1 MPRSQAQSIL
11 STASLFRTCAP
22 RDLSWIRIH
31 FLSGGV
37 SRPTVWTEIR
47 SHSAQI
53 PLRSD
58 PTPLR
63 SHSAQIS
70 LRSDPTPLRSH
81 SAQIPLRS
89 DPTWC
94 ASLRN
99 PSIRVSAPLA
109 FFWQVSAAAGSA
121 DPRICSTS
129 RSSALVATSTCRL
142 EWTSCGMRGTLRCG
156 MQDGAHV
163 SVSAKA
169 AVSKY
174 LQVSV
179 SVKEAVSKD
188 SCTSQ

>member
-81 SAQIPLRS
+81 VVRIAAESVDPSVCSTRLFLAGERCCGISRSEDLLHFALLRAGRYQHLPFGV
-89 DPTWC
+89 DI
-94 ASLRN
+94 LRN
-99 PSIRVSAPLA
+99 ARH
-109 FFWQVSAAAGSA
+109 AAMRNAG
-121 DPRICSTS
+121 
-129 RSSALVATSTCRL
+129 
-142 EWTSCGMRGTLRCG
+142 W
-156 MQDGAHV
+156 
-163 SVSAKA
+163 
-169 AVSKY
+169 
-174 LQVSV
+174 
-179 SVKEAVSKD
+179 
-188 SCTSQ
+188 CTRECECKGGSQ